1 MRTIRLFQQVSFCHF
16 SRVALYLCLQG
27 ITAHTQTYHRRPYF
41 LHLVHSEVI
50 GGRGLLG
57 EQCCHNLGI
66 SHIVTIYQP
75 LCFKSHYM
83 SWIFLISISLSLSKK
98 EKHMTDHQL
107 ETTWLTNLFTKSEL
121 NCLST
126 CFEGIYKIHS

>member
-1 MRTIRLFQQVSFCHF
+1 MFPLTKPEMVEVYSRYSAKAPEPLSAQFNDCIDKWSAVKAYTEKCGKMRTIRLFQQVSFCHF
-16 SRVALYLCLQG
+16 SRVALYLYLQG

-66 SHIVTIYQP
+66 SHIVIIYQP
-75 LCFKSHYM
+75 LCFKG
-83 SWIFLISISLSLSKK
+83 SLYV
-98 EKHMTDHQL
+98 L
-107 ETTWLTNLFTKSEL
+107 EMF
-121 NCLST
+121 
-126 CFEGIYKIHS
+126 